1 MQVDWPRYVRTAKE
15 QGLTGIEV
23 VRLIQKETNR
33 KVNVSEVKRRL
44 AGTESST
51 LGFEADAVDVID
63 LIEDEQPQETTL
75 RVNAN
80 GMTFEFRTLSPEDS
94 VVGILRKMNGAAG

>member
-1 MQVDWPRYVRTAKE
+1 MQIDWPRYVRTAKE

-44 AGTESST
+44 AGTESSM
-51 LGFEADAVDVID
+51 LGFEAETVDVID
-63 LIEDEQPQETTL
+63 LVEDDQPQEATL
-75 RVNAN
+75 RINAN
-80 GMTFEFRTLSPEDS
+80 GMTFEFRTLNPEDS
-94 VVGILRKMNGAAG
+94 VVGILRKMNGVA

>member
-1 MQVDWPRYVRTAKE
+1 MQIDWPRYVKTAKE

-33 KVNVSEVKRRL
+33 KVNISEVKRRL

-51 LGFEADAVDVID
+51 LGFDVPGASQGTRISVSRNNFD
-63 LIEDEQPQETTL
+63 
-75 RVNAN
+75 
-80 GMTFEFRTLSPEDS
+80 MFRIS
-94 VVGILRKMNGAAG
+94 VQTSLKN

>member
-1 MQVDWPRYVRTAKE
+1 MIGRGTLKLQKNKDS
-15 QGLTGIEV
+15 QV

-33 KVNVSEVKRRL
+33 KVNISEVKRRL

-51 LGFEADAVDVID
+51 LGSEADTVDVID
-63 LIEDEQPQETTL
+63 LIEEDLPQETTL

-80 GMTFEFRTLSPEDS
+80 GVTFEFRTLSPEDS

>member
-1 MQVDWPRYVRTAKE
+1 MQIDWPRYVKTAKE

-33 KVNVSEVKRRL
+33 KVNISEVKRRL

-51 LGFEADAVDVID
+51 LGFEADTVDVID
-63 LIEDEQPQETTL
+63 LIEEDLPQETKL
-75 RVNAN
+75 RANAN
-80 GMTFEFRTLSPEDS
+80 GMTFEFRTSSPEDS
-94 VVGILRKMNGAAG
+94 VVGILRKLNGAVG

>member
-1 MQVDWPRYVRTAKE
+1 MAWYVRTAKE
-15 QGLTGIEV
+15 QRLTGIEV

-51 LGFEADAVDVID
+51 LGFEADTVDVID
-63 LIEDEQPQETTL
+63 LIEEDQPQDVFTSMQTACL
-75 RVNAN
+75 
-80 GMTFEFRTLSPEDS
+80 LSF
-94 VVGILRKMNGAAG
+94 GH